1 MYKNTLIYQVTYL
14 MFTVVNYYTLCAVS
28 SCSDEEALNIT
39 TFQHDC
45 RNVILICTIN
55 PSCCTNA
62 GVQFI
67 INNTLYHTQDITQ
80 HYLIVDYLHYAANVY
95 CRCRRPDRSYHAAS
109 NVLFIPTPCPLST
122 STMLVPQEN
131 TSKLGLVSKIFSRPE
146 KRIFIR

>member
-1 MYKNTLIYQVTYL
+1 

-45 RNVILICTIN
+45 RNVTLICTIN

-67 INNTLYHTQDITQ
+67 INNILKIIEDPTQ
-80 HYLIVDYLHYAANVY
+80 HNLIVDSLQDAANVS
-95 CRCRRPDRSYHAAS
+95 CRCRRPDRSFHTAS
-109 NVLFIPTPCPLST
+109 KVLFIPTPCPLST

-146 KRIFIR
+146 KRVFIR